1 MKPQGGKIAYTL
13 GLKHKYPKI
22 VEDLNH
28 RHEVYNRQ
36 MDMVDTLEKEGKVMT
51 FCPSADIKIGTYT
64 TDPAVMMQ
72 LYDNGIADAQKQ
84 KSQIKEFL
92 NGE

>member
-1 MKPQGGKIAYTL
+1 
-13 GLKHKYPKI
+13 
-22 VEDLNH
+22 
-28 RHEVYNRQ
+28 
-36 MDMVDTLEKEGKVMT
+36 MT

-84 KSQIKEFL
+84 MSQIKEFL

>member
-1 MKPQGGKIAYTL
+1 
-13 GLKHKYPKI
+13 
-22 VEDLNH
+22 
-28 RHEVYNRQ
+28 
-36 MDMVDTLEKEGKVMT
+36 MVDTLEKEGKVMT

-84 KSQIKEFL
+84 MSQIKEFL
-92 NGE
+92 NGK